1 MQLLPGLYQVGGSL
15 SGLTANQVA
24 GPFDDSNVYALK
36 IKEHLFLID
45 CGNGENFGEIEQNM
59 LYWGLDPKAITTCL
73 LTHAHYDHANA
84 GSILSKRGVSL
95 TAHIEVADAVSRGD
109 ERCCG
114 YLYHKKFKPFR
125 VDQIV
130 EDGDHLSIHG
140 LSIEVI
146 HLPGHT
152 QGCTAY
158 MITWNGK
165 RVLFSGDVIGTLG
178 YGHFGWDGSIDFDKQ
193 VYIRSLLKMAKLE
206 FDVMLPGHGLCSF
219 SNPIERVETSLNE
232 ALMQWR

>member
-15 SGLTANQVA
+15 SGLTENQVV
-24 GPFDDSNVYALK
+24 GPFNDCNVYALK
-36 IKEHLFLID
+36 VGEHIVLVD
-45 CGNGENFGEIEQNM
+45 CGNGETFSAIEQNM
-59 LYWGLDPKAITTCL
+59 LSWDLDPKAITTCL

-84 GSILSKRGVSL
+84 GSLLKKRGVSL
-95 TAHIEVADAVSRGD
+95 VAHPECSDAVKSGD

-114 YLYHKKFKPFR
+114 YLYHRKFEPFA
-125 VDQIV
+125 VDQTI
-130 EDGDHLSIHG
+130 EDGQKISIHG
-140 LSIEVI
+140 LSVEGS

-158 MITWNGK
+158 MISWEGR

-219 SNPIERVETSLNE
+219 TRPLERVETSLNE